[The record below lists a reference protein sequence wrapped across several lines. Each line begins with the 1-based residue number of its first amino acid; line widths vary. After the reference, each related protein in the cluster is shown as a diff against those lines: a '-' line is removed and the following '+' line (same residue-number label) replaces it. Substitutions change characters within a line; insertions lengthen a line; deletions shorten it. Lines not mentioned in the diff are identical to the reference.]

1 MSVAFQ
7 QFLDLIRRYPLVTG
21 CVVALL
27 VLGGA
32 NYYFYH
38 QRSELARQQDEA
50 RRYGEAQLPV
60 LASQPRLAAQN
71 ATIVEAVELI
81 ERNLLVESDLAENLG
96 YFWQLENAS
105 RVRVDQLT
113 QLNGPIVQG
122 NPFKAV
128 PFSMRVTGSYAQ
140 IVAFIRALETG
151 PRLARVDHYEFT
163 RGDAKT
169 GAVALDL
176 TVELLGGNEAAAKK

>member
-1 MSVAFQ
+1 MSVALQ
-7 QFLDLIRRYPLVTG
+7 QFIDLIRRYPLVTG
-21 CVVALL
+21 CIVVLL
-27 VLGGA
+27 ILGGA

-81 ERNLLVESDLAENLG
+81 ERNLVVESDLAENLG
-96 YFWQLENAS
+96 YFYQLETNS

-113 QLNGPIVQG
+113 QLNGPIIQG

-163 RGDAKT
+163 RGEGKA
-169 GAVALDL
+169 GGVALDL
-176 TVELLGGNEAAAKK
+176 TVELLGSNEAATKK